1 VWKWI
6 LLGLVVL
13 AVIAVVALRRR
24 SAAPTR
30 TGRPKPSAPP
40 GRPAAKR
47 QPAVKRP
54 AATKPGG
61 ASTSATRARTPQSGE
76 IWWADVPYEDGPGS
90 KVRPCVVLRPC
101 RGGFEVLKITSQDQS
116 HRRDHV
122 EIPTRTWDA
131 DATHNSYLDLSDPI
145 KVNVEL
151 FEDRA
156 GVLDAAVWKQVRALH
171 AL

>member
-24 SAAPTR
+24 ATPARP
-30 TGRPKPSAPP
+30 GRPKPSAPP
-40 GRPAAKR
+40 ARPTAKR
-47 QPAVKRP
+47 PGA
-54 AATKPGG
+54 KPTAPKAG
-61 ASTSATRARTPQSGE
+61 TPTRTRAPQAGE

-90 KVRPCVVLRPC
+90 KVRPCVVLRAY

-116 HRRDHV
+116 HRNDHV

-145 KVNVEL
+145 KVGTEL
-151 FEDRA
+151 FSDRA
-156 GVLDAAVWKQVRALH
+156 GVLDATVWKQVRALH